1 MLPAPVSPDF
11 SHKPGRVM
19 QPGFGGKLH
28 PRRQGHA
35 GFASVVEAGRFP
47 LPKELRLPASA
58 ARSDNAEAKSKPCW
72 MQVPI
77 RSRSSVPACAGPSDR
92 GLPNLL
98 RGLPTR
104 NLRTPFGVLRP
115 EFRTPLEVLHSELP
129 LRFRKSFRFPI
140 TSGHPRSGPC
150 VPPEGCCTVPARVSS
165 WSCFGFPRRDR
176 LLTDVK
182 LSLIGR
188 RGKGESAENS
198 CG

>member
-1 MLPAPVSPDF
+1 MRRRKRVPRRRDTNAPDSKRGPASLPAPVSPDF

-58 ARSDNAEAKSKPCW
+58 ARSDNAEAPSKPCW

-77 RSRSSVPACAGPSDR
+77 RSRISVPACAVPSTR

-140 TSGHPRSGPC
+140 TSGHP
-150 VPPEGCCTVPARVSS
+150 VPVLACRPKAAAPFRPV
-165 WSCFGFPRRDR
+165 
-176 LLTDVK
+176 
-182 LSLIGR
+182 
-188 RGKGESAENS
+188 
-198 CG
+198 